1 MIWFVLLFVVGITL
15 SAFFSGSETGFFR
28 VPRLRLLVEAM
39 AGSRIARGLLWAV
52 YHPTVFVSTSLVGN
66 NVANYV
72 VSLAAVLAA
81 HRWVATESATAEL
94 VAPLVLAPI
103 VFIYGELLPKSLF
116 FDAPYRLL
124 MRCGPGYI
132 FAVFLFAPI
141 TAVLWLVSKFLGV
154 LSNQSPQEIR
164 LVLARRE
171 LPDVFEEGHEAGILH
186 PSQRALVQGTLALAG
201 QKVGQLA
208 TPAGRYARITTN
220 TSKED
225 VIRVAKRQRRAMIPV
240 EEPRGK
246 RRLIGY
252 VRVIDLVLDP
262 SSELP
267 PLRPLVVLK
276 AQENFLLALERL
288 LAADR
293 ALGHVVDDDGM
304 TIGFVTARQLTN
316 TLLKEHE
323 N

>member
-1 MIWFVLLFVVGITL
+1 MIWFVLLFIVGTAL

-28 VPRLRLLVEAM
+28 IPRLRLLVEAM

-52 YHPTVFVSTSLVGN
+52 YHPTVFVSTSLIGN

-72 VSLAAVLAA
+72 VSLAAVLAT
-81 HRWVATESATAEL
+81 HRWIEANSSTAEFI
-94 VAPLVLAPI
+94 APLVLAPI

-124 MRCGPGYI
+124 MRCGPAYM
-132 FAVFLFAPI
+132 FAIFLFAPI
-141 TAVLWLVSKFLGV
+141 TALLWLFSKVLGIVS
-154 LSNQSPQEIR
+154 SQSPQEIR

-171 LPDVFEEGHEAGILH
+171 LADFLDEGHEAGILL
-186 PSQRALVQGTLALAG
+186 PSQQVLVQGTLALAG
-201 QKVGQLA
+201 QPVGQLA

-220 TSKED
+220 TSKVD
-225 VIRVAKRQRRAMIPV
+225 ILRVAKRQRRAMIPV

-252 VRVIDLVLDP
+252 LRVIDLVLDP
-262 SSELP
+262 RPELP
-267 PLRPLVVLK
+267 SLRPLVVLK
-276 AQENFLLALERL
+276 AQENYLSALERL

-293 ALGHVVDDDGM
+293 ALGHVVNDDGN

-316 TLLKEHE
+316 TLLKEHV

>member
-1 MIWFVLLFVVGITL
+1 VILVLLLMAIGLSL

-28 VPRLRLLVEAM
+28 VTQVRLLVEAM

-52 YHPTVFVSTSLVGN
+52 YHPTVFVATSLIGN
-66 NVANYV
+66 NVANWLV
-72 VSLAAVLAA
+72 TFAAVMGTHRLAGGDNP
-81 HRWVATESATAEL
+81 TAEL
-94 VAPLVLAPI
+94 VAPLVLTPL

-116 FDAPYRLL
+116 FDAPFRLL
-124 MRCGPGYI
+124 MRCGPAYLV
-132 FAVFLFAPI
+132 AMVLFAPA
-141 TAVLWLVSKFLGV
+141 TALLWLVGKLLGIV
-154 LSNQSPQEIR
+154 SQKSPQEIR

-171 LPDVFEEGHEAGILH
+171 LANVLEQGHEAGILH
-186 PSQRALVQGTLALAG
+186 PSQQGLVQGTFALAG
-201 QKVGQLA
+201 QPVRQFA

-225 VIRVAKRQRRAMIPV
+225 VLRLAKRQHRAMIPV

-246 RRLIGY
+246 RRLVGY
-252 VRVIDLVLDP
+252 VRVIDLLLDP
-262 SSELP
+262 GSELP

-276 AQENFLLALERL
+276 TGDTYLAALERL

-293 ALGHVVDDDGM
+293 ALGHVVDEDGA
-304 TIGFVTARQLTN
+304 TLGFVTARQLTS

-323 N
+323 A